1 MLVFFIASF
10 VYLVDMALV
19 TNSSVLEPSAKG
31 FETVH

>member
-19 TNSSVLEPSAKG
+19 TNSSDLEPSAKG